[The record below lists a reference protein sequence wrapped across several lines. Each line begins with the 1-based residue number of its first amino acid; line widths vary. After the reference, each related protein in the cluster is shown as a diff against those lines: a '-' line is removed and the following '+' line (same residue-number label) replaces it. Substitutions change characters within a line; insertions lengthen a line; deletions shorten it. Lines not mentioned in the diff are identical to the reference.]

1 VRCGSGP
8 YTGRFY
14 GYHGSPETAAGFYG
28 PTAGLGE
35 KMKLNDISLK
45 INKIDREL
53 LVLLQERMGLA
64 LRSKKFQKTVDDAQS
79 EENVLERVNRMNLDL
94 IKSSFSR
101 QLLETIIKESKRLQD
116 EDRRL
121 VAFQGEHGAYGEVA
135 SRRLVPAGAYIPCLE
150 FIDVFKGVEDGHL
163 DLGVVP
169 VENSLE
175 GAVTQVNDLL
185 TTTELKV
192 IGEVKVAVNHCLLA
206 TEATDYREIRVVY
219 SHPQA
224 LAQCRDFLMRN
235 KLEPRPYYDTAGA
248 AKMLARENPKAA
260 AAIASALCGELY
272 DLEIIKEGIEDGPS
286 NSTRFLLLSREAS
299 NEKKDK
305 TSIIFAVAHEAGQL
319 YGVLQLFAE
328 ARINLTRISSMPLRS
343 DPGNYSFFL
352 DFEGSEEDA
361 KVAEVLERM
370 GKMTISLKNLGS
382 YPADKK
388 EA

>member
-1 VRCGSGP
+1 
-8 YTGRFY
+8 
-14 GYHGSPETAAGFYG
+14 
-28 PTAGLGE
+28 
-35 KMKLNDISLK
+35 MKLNEISNK

-64 LRSKKFQKTVDDAQS
+64 LRSNKFQESSDDIQS

-101 QLLETIIKESKRLQD
+101 QLLKTIIDESKRLQD
-116 EDRRL
+116 EDRHL

-135 SRRLVPAGAYIPCLE
+135 SRKLVPTGAYIPCLE
-150 FIDVFKGVEDGHL
+150 FIDVFHGVEDGHF

-185 TTTELKV
+185 TTTDLKV
-192 IGEVKVAVNHCLLA
+192 IGEVKVVVNHCLLA

-224 LAQCRDFLMRN
+224 LAQCREFLMRN

-286 NSTRFLLLSREAS
+286 NSTRFLLLSREACID
-299 NEKKDK
+299 NRDK

-328 ARINLTRISSMPLRS
+328 AKINLTRISSMPLRS
-343 DPGNYSFFL
+343 DPSNYSFFL
-352 DFEGSEEDA
+352 DFEGSQEDA
-361 KVAEVLERM
+361 NVAAVLERM
-370 GKMTISLKNLGS
+370 SKMTISLKNLGS
-382 YPADKK
+382 YPADKRV
-388 EA
+388 A